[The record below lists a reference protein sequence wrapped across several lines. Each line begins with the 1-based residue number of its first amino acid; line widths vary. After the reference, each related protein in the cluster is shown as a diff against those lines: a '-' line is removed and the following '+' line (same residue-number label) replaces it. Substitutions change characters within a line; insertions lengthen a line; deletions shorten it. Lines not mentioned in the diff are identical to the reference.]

1 MGSVRPYVPQPM
13 GSIRPYVP
21 KPNTCFS
28 HSTSVFSLYLIFKD
42 IQCDTDNMEK
52 CDEKQRMRLFILL
65 PIITVTYRYRNLYLP
80 LFDEGNNEEGEKYI
94 YLVMR

>member
-21 KPNTCFS
+21 KPKNIFPIVP
-28 HSTSVFSLYLIFKD
+28 VFSLLISYLRTHNV
-42 IQCDTDNMEK
+42 IQTAY
-52 CDEKQRMRLFILL
+52 LL
-65 PIITVTYRYRNLYLP
+65 TIITVTYRYTNHYLP
-80 LFDEGNNEEGEKYI
+80 LFDKGNNEEGEKYI